1 MAAMYRELPRDRTPA
16 ALADAVV
23 WWRTPAAEAGVA
35 RVVPDG
41 CLDVIWAD
49 GSLFVAGPD
58 TRAHLAP
65 VGPPVTYVGIR
76 FTAGSG
82 PAALGVPADELRDTR
97 VPLDGIW
104 PPARVRAWERALATR
119 DWTAVGGLV
128 APATDRVS
136 GAVWR
141 SLRSGRRVDATAGAV
156 GLSARQL
163 HRRCLTAFGYG
174 PKTLG
179 RILRFDRAVALAR
192 TGAAL
197 ADVAA
202 TSGYADQAHLS
213 REVRELAGVP
223 LTELLGTTGGT
234 TWGSERGEQVDPDA
248 VRIVDHR
255 VTLPPERVPRGQV
268 SVVAGRGQLGVPVVD
283 LLRVRAPEGEADPGP
298 AGRWLVVGVERTDR
312 LDRVERE
319 AQAAR
324 QRDLHVRLGVGLG
337 RYLQPDPAV
346 EGERGRHVGDRDAD
360 HIECRCHGADPNG
373 GRGRRS

>member
-1 MAAMYRELPRDRTPA
+1 MTAMYRELPRDRTPA

-35 RVVPDG
+35 RVMPDG

-97 VPLDGIW
+97 VPLDEIW

-119 DWTAVGGLV
+119 DWTAVGGLCH
-128 APATDRVS
+128 AARRTGCPARCGGRCDRAGGS
-136 GAVWR
+136 
-141 SLRSGRRVDATAGAV
+141 DATAGAV

-223 LTELLGTTGGT
+223 LTELLGRREEGR
-234 TWGSERGEQVDPDA
+234 E
-248 VRIVDHR
+248 
-255 VTLPPERVPRGQV
+255 ERVGIR
-268 SVVAGRGQLGVPVVD
+268 AGRTGRPRCRRDRGPPRNAAPRTRPTGPGVRGSRP
-283 LLRVRAPEGEADPGP
+283 RSARRTS
-298 AGRWLVVGVERTDR
+298 GRPPSRRRT
-312 LDRVERE
+312 
-319 AQAAR
+319 
-324 QRDLHVRLGVGLG
+324 
-337 RYLQPDPAV
+337 
-346 EGERGRHVGDRDAD
+346 
-360 HIECRCHGADPNG
+360 
-373 GRGRRS
+373 GRRG